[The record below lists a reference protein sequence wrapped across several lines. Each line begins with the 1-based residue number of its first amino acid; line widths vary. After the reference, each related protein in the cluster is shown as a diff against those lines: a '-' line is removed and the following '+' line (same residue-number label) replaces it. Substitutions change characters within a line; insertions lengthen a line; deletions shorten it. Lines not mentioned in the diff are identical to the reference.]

1 MSLDMEV
8 MTRERHDGED
18 VWLVDDRWIDR
29 EVKSPTRNMFS
40 KRASESES
48 PLPAFLTTG
57 STLHLKSLGG
67 QVRS

>member
-8 MTRERHDGED
+8 MTRERHGED